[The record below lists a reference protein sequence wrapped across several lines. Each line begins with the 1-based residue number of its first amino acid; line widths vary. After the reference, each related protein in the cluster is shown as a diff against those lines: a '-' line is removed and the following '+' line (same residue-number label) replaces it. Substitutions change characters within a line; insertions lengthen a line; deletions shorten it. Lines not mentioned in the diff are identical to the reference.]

1 MTKTLR
7 RETRYGHSYLL
18 DGKKCPGVTTI
29 IGKGLPKPALMPWAA
44 KEAAHCAVNDH
55 HLWSEMP
62 EQSAIDWIKNAH
74 KRNRDEA
81 ARRGTEVHGLAEQ
94 LRDGAEIDVP
104 AELAGHV
111 DSYLAFLNEWKPEPV
126 LIEGVVGSRT
136 HHYMGTFDSI
146 EQMPDGRMA
155 LLDVKTNRS
164 GPFGEVAAQLAAYRF
179 AEFYL
184 DADGAEQPM
193 PEVDWCGVIWVT
205 DTGYEV
211 YEYKADETVFRQ
223 FLYIAQVA
231 QFTDDCKGYKSE
243 ALPVP
248 DWSEVAA

>member
-7 RETRYGHSYLL
+7 KETRYGHSYLL
-18 DGKKCPGVTTI
+18 DGKKCSGVTTI
-29 IGKGLPKPALMPWAA
+29 ISKGLPKPALMPWAA
-44 KEAAHCAVNDH
+44 KEAAHCAVHEH

-81 ARRGTEVHGLAEQ
+81 ARRGTEVHNLAEQ

-111 DSYLAFLNEWKPEPV
+111 DSYLQFLQDWEPSPV

-146 EQMPDGRMA
+146 EDMGGERW
-155 LLDVKTNRS
+155 LLDIKTNRS
-164 GPFGEVAAQLAAYRF
+164 GPFGEVALQLAAYKY

-193 PEVDWCGVIWVT
+193 LEVDRCGVIWVT

-211 YEYKADETVFRQ
+211 YEYRCDEATFRT
-223 FLYIAQVA
+223 FLYVA
-231 QFTDDCKGYKSE
+231 QCARFMDEANTYKSE
-243 ALPVP
+243 PLSTPET
-248 DWSEVAA
+248 EVAA